1 VIALTETAQ
10 FCYLDGGC
18 RWNRDAMRD
27 QWMLLPALTHTP
39 TTTAAATAATMTKTP
54 ATDAIV

>member
-27 QWMLLPALTHTP
+27 QWMLLPALIHTP
-39 TTTAAATAATMTKTP
+39 ATTAAATASVLRQKFVT
-54 ATDAIV
+54 